1 MPAPPPPL
9 SPIEEHAQKVISHL
23 LGVPVKQHDDQSAP
37 GLPDLRIEYP
47 DRSHGVAEVVRDV
60 DRLRPFQRDALTS
73 RGWSID
79 DPSLT
84 RSWAIDLEP
93 DARIDRL
100 QTNLPSVLKS
110 AEQADRRHIQPLPW
124 SQLDPIAYELHRL
137 RVVRAH
143 SFPRERGTPAIW
155 FAPGRAFTRT
165 GDLDVLPAWCATVLA
180 ANDDVA
186 KKLARAPFTERHA
199 FLVAT
204 PDGDLTAYWT
214 LTTRPHPGW
223 PDRPPDALPTATPEL
238 PAGVDCVWACG
249 PERVLAWF
257 PDRGWINAS

>member
-1 MPAPPPPL
+1 MPAPPL

-23 LGVPVKQHDDQSAP
+23 LGVPVVQHDNQSAD

-47 DRSHGVAEVVRDV
+47 DRPHAVVEVVRDV
-60 DRLRPFQRDALTS
+60 ERLRPFQRDALTG

-124 SQLDPIAYELHRL
+124 SQLDPTAYELHRL

-143 SFPRERGTPAIW
+143 SFPRERGN
-155 FAPGRAFTRT
+155 T
-165 GDLDVLPAWCATVLA
+165 GDLVRSWPSL
-180 ANDDVA
+180 
-186 KKLARAPFTERHA
+186 
-199 FLVAT
+199 
-204 PDGDLTAYWT
+204 
-214 LTTRPHPGW
+214 RPNR
-223 PDRPPDALPTATPEL
+223 RPRRPSGMVRE
-238 PAGVDCVWACG
+238 GSGGKRRCG
-249 PERVLAWF
+249 
-257 PDRGWINAS
+257 